1 MSSVALR
8 RAVVAGAAT
17 VGLLLSSSGAAL
29 ASTSAPAA
37 SAASALSATP
47 AATVGSGPSTD
58 APDCAALAG
67 FEFESTTIIGA
78 EVVPAGTLSNRGED
92 IGEHC
97 LVTGQMNER
106 TSPVDGEEYAIGF
119 EMRLPKDWSGQY
131 LYQANGGMD
140 GSVSTAVGQVGGGE
154 SGLQMGM
161 AVISSDAGHTGSQ
174 NPTFGLDPQARLDF
188 GYQAVGTLT
197 PMAKA
202 LVEEAYGSAPEY
214 SYLTGGS
221 NGGRHTMV
229 GASRYADE
237 YDGFLALAPG
247 FNLPQAAVAQL
258 WGAQQWNTVATSDDL
273 NSALTP
279 PERVLLADAI
289 LAQCDELDG
298 LADGLVQDQAGCG
311 KVFSVADHVPT
322 CEADRD
328 GTCLSEEQK
337 SVVTTVF
344 AGATA
349 SDGTALY
356 SSFPY
361 DPGLVDPGWGFWKFN
376 ASIALD
382 PMAVGYIFSTLP
394 YAPALNSLRDFVLDL
409 DIDEANASI
418 YATEGIYT
426 ESAMEFMTPPDL
438 EFNDLKASGGKMMVI
453 HGASDGVF
461 SSDDTSAWYRDLNET
476 HGGDASDFVQYYEVP
491 GMGHVSGGPATDQHD
506 ALAALASWVEDG
518 DQPERLEAWVNPA
531 NDQVPEDWS
540 SERSRPLCVYPA
552 VATYTGGDAESAASF
567 DCVEDTSPEVP
578 DFSDNLPG
586 SPYYAPVQWMAR
598 TGLSL
603 GYADGTFR
611 KSQAVTRAE
620 TAAFLYRYMGPD
632 AEAPEESPFSD
643 VSESSGHFTAIAWAA
658 TEDITR
664 GYADGTFRPANSVTR
679 GEFATLLYRLEAPE
693 HQAPATSPFKDL
705 SVGGSNYE
713 AITWLAS
720 EGISLGDT
728 DGSYNQT
735 APVSRGHISAFLQ
748 RYDAFVN
755 GD

>member
-1 MSSVALR
+1 MSRVALR
-8 RAVVAGAAT
+8 RAVVAGAAA
-17 VGLLLSSSGAAL
+17 VGLVLSSSGAAL
-29 ASTSAPAA
+29 AATSSTSATPTTTVGIGA
-37 SAASALSATP
+37 SAE
-47 AATVGSGPSTD
+47 
-58 APDCAALAG
+58 APECAALSG
-67 FEFESTTIIGA
+67 FEFESTTITGA
-78 EVVPAGTLSNRGED
+78 EVVAAGTLSNRGEE

-119 EMRLPKDWSGQY
+119 EMRLPRDWGGQY
-131 LYQANGGMD
+131 LYQANGGLD
-140 GSVSTAVGQVGGGE
+140 GSVSTALGRVGGGE

-174 NPTFGLDPQARLDF
+174 NPTFGLDPQARLDY

-229 GASRYADE
+229 GASRYTDE

-258 WGAQQWNTVATSDDL
+258 WGAQQWNTVATSEDL

-279 PERVLLADAI
+279 PERELLADAI

-298 LADGLVQDQAGCG
+298 LPDGLVQDQDGCG
-311 KVFSVADHVPT
+311 EVFSVADHVPT

-337 SVVTTVF
+337 AVVTTVF
-344 AGATA
+344 AGATT

-361 DPGLVDPGWGFWKFN
+361 DPGLVQPGWGSWKFD
-376 ASIALD
+376 SPISRD
-382 PMAVGYIFSTLP
+382 SVAVGYIFSTLP
-394 YAPALNSLRDFVLDL
+394 YAPALNSLRDFVLNL

-438 EFNDLKASGGKMMVI
+438 EFNDLQASGGKMMVI

-461 SSDDTSAWYRDLNET
+461 SPDDTSAWYRELNET

-506 ALAALASWVEDG
+506 ALAALVSWVEDG
-518 DQPERLEAWVNPA
+518 DRPERLEAWVNPA

-540 SERSRPLCVYPA
+540 SERSRPLCIYPA

-567 DCVEDTSPEVP
+567 ECVEDTGPEVP
-578 DFSDNLPG
+578 QFTDNPPG
-586 SPYYAPVQWMAR
+586 SAYYAPVQWMAR

-603 GYADGTFR
+603 GYTDGTFR

-620 TAAFLYRYMGPD
+620 TTSFLYRYMEP
-632 AEAPEESPFSD
+632 EFQAPEESPFSD
-643 VSESSGHFTAIAWAA
+643 VSEDSGHFTAIAWAA

-679 GEFATLLYRLEAPE
+679 GEFATLLYRLEGPD
-693 HQAPATSPFKDL
+693 HNAPATSPFKDL
-705 SVGGSNYE
+705 PVGSPNYD

-728 DGSYNQT
+728 DGNYNQA

>member
-1 MSSVALR
+1 MSRVPLR
-8 RAVVAGAAT
+8 RAAVAGAAA
-17 VGLLLSSSGAAL
+17 VGLLLSSSGMAL
-29 ASTSAPAA
+29 AGTSVPAA
-37 SAASALSATP
+37 SATST
-47 AATVGSGPSTD
+47 ATVGIGTSAA
-58 APDCAALAG
+58 APDCAALSG
-67 FEFESTTIIGA
+67 FEFESTTITGA
-78 EVVPAGTLSNRGED
+78 EVVAAGTLTNRGED

-131 LYQANGGMD
+131 LYQANGGLD
-140 GSVSTAVGQVGGGE
+140 GSVSTALGRVGGGE

-161 AVISSDAGHTGSQ
+161 AVISSDAGHSGSQ
-174 NPTFGLDPQARLDF
+174 NPTFGLDPQARLDY

-229 GASRYADE
+229 GASRYTDE

-279 PERVLLADAI
+279 PERVLLAEAI
-289 LAQCDELDG
+289 LAQCDDLDG

-311 KVFSVADHVPT
+311 EIFSVADHVPT

-337 SVVTTVF
+337 AVVTTVF
-344 AGATA
+344 DGATT
-349 SDGTALY
+349 SDGTAVY

-361 DPGLVDPGWGFWKFN
+361 DPGLVQPGWGSWKFD
-376 ASIALD
+376 SPISRD
-382 PMAVGYIFSTLP
+382 SVAVGYIFSTLP
-394 YAPALNSLRDFVLDL
+394 YAPALNDQALRDFVLNL

-461 SSDDTSAWYRDLNET
+461 SSDDTSAWYRELNEA

-506 ALAALASWVEDG
+506 ALAALVSWVEDG
-518 DQPERLEAWVNPA
+518 EQPERLEAWVNPA
-531 NDQVPEDWS
+531 NEQVPEDWS
-540 SERSRPLCVYPA
+540 SERSRPLCIYPA
-552 VATYTGGDAESAASF
+552 VATYTGGDTESAASF
-567 DCVEDTSPEVP
+567 ECVEDAGPEVP
-578 DFSDNLPG
+578 EFSDNLPG
-586 SPYYAPVQWMAR
+586 SPYYTPVQWMAR

-620 TAAFLYRYMGPD
+620 TAAFLYRYIQPD
-632 AEAPEESPFSD
+632 FDAPEESPFSD
-643 VSESSGHFTAIAWAA
+643 VSENSGHFAAIAWAA
-658 TEDITR
+658 AEEITR
-664 GYADGTFRPANSVTR
+664 GYADGTFRPGTSVTR
-679 GEFATLLYRLEAPE
+679 GEFATLLYRLEAPD
-693 HQAPATSPFKDL
+693 HHAPAISPFKDL
-705 SVGGSNYE
+705 PVGGSNYE

-728 DGSYNQT
+728 DGNYNQT

-748 RYDAFVN
+748 RYDAFVT